1 MLKTFKYFTTILA
14 ISFLLTAC
22 SQKVVVEKPTIL
34 EVKQDTIV
42 ELSKQANDKFLNQEE
57 QKRYEEA
64 LYNRIRKFDFVESW
78 KTRKMYSLS
87 GKRLKEIMRWLNYEE
102 KEDQATI

>member
-1 MLKTFKYFTTILA
+1 MLKTFKYFNTILA

-42 ELSKQANDKFLNQEE
+42 EQQRQLNALQIEKA
-57 QKRYEEA
+57 QKDLTATTGKNYKA
-64 LYNRIRKFDFVESW
+64 TDI
-78 KTRKMYSLS
+78 SLS
-87 GKRLKEIMRWLNYEE
+87 N
-102 KEDQATI
+102 

>member
-42 ELSKQANDKFLNQEE
+42 ELSKQANDKSFNQEE
-57 QKRYEEA
+57 QTDEY
-64 LYNRIRKFDFVESW
+64 F
-78 KTRKMYSLS
+78 
-87 GKRLKEIMRWLNYEE
+87 
-102 KEDQATI
+102 

>member
-42 ELSKQANDKFLNQEE
+42 ELSKQANDKSFN
-57 QKRYEEA
+57 
-64 LYNRIRKFDFVESW
+64 
-78 KTRKMYSLS
+78 
-87 GKRLKEIMRWLNYEE
+87 
-102 KEDQATI
+102 